1 MKELFQKV
9 WQNELQFLNFD
20 AKFQDK
26 SKLDTAECAIILSV
40 NKDNYERYF
49 LLKEFQ
55 ELCKKID
62 LRVDIFSI
70 QNAQICILNLFKS
83 GFVPKQDLL
92 KALKILEK
100 ISKNTEIFDFISQE
114 KVQSIDQKALF
125 QNDFKELN
133 AINLE
138 LQKLSFDENLK
149 SRLQKTLEKFQNLE
163 FNIAITG
170 VMNAGKSS
178 LLNALLKEDF
188 LGVSNIPETAN
199 LTVLS
204 YGKSEEAKIYFWDR
218 KEWQNILESSHFN
231 ADLKEFIDKLDKSV
245 NIEDFIKDKP
255 LIQNIALCELKNFSS
270 AKNKISALIKKIEI
284 KSHLEFLKNNIS
296 IVDTPGLDDVVVQR
310 EIVTNEYLKESDFLI
325 HLMNASQ
332 SLTQKDADFLVHC
345 LLNSRLSKFL
355 IVLTKVDLLS
365 KKDLE
370 EVIVYTKESLKSRL
384 VDLDENLVEKIDFLC
399 VSAKMASD
407 FYKGLA
413 SKESLQKSGMQEFEN
428 YLFNELYAGEKSKIA
443 LRAYKK
449 ELHLELKNILSEYE
463 MQNRLIKENK
473 QGVSEENQKLLL
485 ELQKQNTLLKEAQDE
500 ISNSVVKLKN
510 IDSGIDNLVL
520 LLAKKLKERLID
532 EFKYLKN
539 NAQKLNLSR
548 ILNIVDITTKDG
560 INDILREIKFE
571 NIKKIE
577 ELKTNLSLKYDFLKY
592 DFLKYDFD
600 NGFEGFK
607 DGISKN
613 IDSIFQSE
621 KFALLRLKIE
631 KLSNLKSDLYE
642 LETNLDTVIFDTF
655 KEFKMSEI
663 LNSLNINGAFFE
675 FLNDKLKHYEKNQK
689 SKLESLEKV
698 LQSLKNQD
706 ANILNSFEENLEKI
720 EKLKQL
726 EMGLLNA
733 D

>member
-1 MKELFQKV
+1 MRELFQKI
-9 WQNELQFLNFD
+9 WQNELQFLDFD
-20 AKFQDK
+20 AKFKDK
-26 SKLDTAECAIILSV
+26 NKLGVAECAIILSV

-55 ELCKKID
+55 ELCKKND

-70 QNAQICILNLFKS
+70 QNAQVCILNLFKS
-83 GFVPKQDLL
+83 GFISKQDLL

-100 ISKNTEIFDFISQE
+100 ISKNFFIDFIENQKIQE
-114 KVQSIDQKALF
+114 LDKKVLF

-138 LQKLSFDENLK
+138 LQKLSFNENLK

-178 LLNALLKEDF
+178 LLNALLRKDF

-204 YGKSEEAKIYFWDR
+204 YGKSEEARIYFWDK
-218 KEWQNILESSHFN
+218 KEWQNILENSHFN
-231 ADLKEFIDKLDKSV
+231 TDLKEFIDKLNKSV
-245 NIEDFIKDKP
+245 NIEDFIKDKT
-255 LIQNIALCELKNFSS
+255 LIQSIALKELQNFSS

-284 KSHLEFLKNNIS
+284 KTSLEFLKNNIS
-296 IVDTPGLDDVVVQR
+296 IVDTPGLDDVVIQR
-310 EIVTNEYLKESDFLI
+310 EIVTNEYLRESDFLI

-332 SLTQKDADFLVHC
+332 SLTQKDVDFLVHC

-355 IVLTKVDLLS
+355 IVLTKADLLS
-365 KKDLE
+365 EKDLE

-384 VDLDENLVEKIDFLC
+384 MDFNENLIEKVDFLC

-413 SKESLQKSGMQEFEN
+413 PKESLEKSGMQEFET

-449 ELHLELKNILSEYE
+449 ELHLELKNILNEYE
-463 MQNRLIKENK
+463 IQNQMIKENK
-473 QGVSEENQKLLL
+473 QDLNEENQKLLL
-485 ELQKQNTLLKEAQDE
+485 EFKNQIAILKDAQDE
-500 ISNSVVKLKN
+500 IANSIAKLKN
-510 IDSGIDNLVL
+510 RDSGIDNLVL

-539 NAQKLNLSR
+539 NAQKLNISR

-560 INDILREIKFE
+560 INDILREVKFE

-577 ELKTNLSLKYDFLKY
+577 ELQANLSLKYDFLK
-592 DFLKYDFD
+592 DDFD

-607 DGISKN
+607 EGISKN

-621 KFALLRLKIE
+621 KFAFLRLKIE
-631 KLSNLKSDLYE
+631 KLSNVKSDLYE
-642 LETNLDTVIFDTF
+642 LEASLDTVIFDTF
-655 KEFKMSEI
+655 KEFKMGEI
-663 LNSLNINGAFFE
+663 LNSLDINGAFFN
-675 FLNDKLKHYEKNQK
+675 FLNEKLKRYENIQK

-698 LQSLKNQD
+698 LENLKNQD
-706 ANILNSFEENLEKI
+706 ADILNSFEANLEKI

-726 EMGLLNA
+726 EMGLLDAN
-733 D
+733 

>member
-1 MKELFQKV
+1 MKELFQKI

-20 AKFQDK
+20 AKLQDK
-26 SKLDTAECAIILSV
+26 NKLDTAECAIILSV

-133 AINLE
+133 TINLE

-204 YGKSEEAKIYFWDR
+204 YGKSEEAKIYFWDK

-284 KSHLEFLKNNIS
+284 KSHLDFLKNNIS

-355 IVLTKVDLLS
+355 IVLTKADLLS

-413 SKESLQKSGMQEFEN
+413 SKASLQKSGMQEFEN

-500 ISNSVVKLKN
+500 ISNSIAKLKN

-592 DFLKYDFD
+592 DFD

-607 DGISKN
+607 DGIS
-613 IDSIFQSE
+613 
-621 KFALLRLKIE
+621 
-631 KLSNLKSDLYE
+631 
-642 LETNLDTVIFDTF
+642 
-655 KEFKMSEI
+655 
-663 LNSLNINGAFFE
+663 
-675 FLNDKLKHYEKNQK
+675 
-689 SKLESLEKV
+689 
-698 LQSLKNQD
+698 
-706 ANILNSFEENLEKI
+706 
-720 EKLKQL
+720 
-726 EMGLLNA
+726 
-733 D
+733 

>member
-1 MKELFQKV
+1 MKELFQKI
-9 WQNELQFLNFD
+9 WQNELQFLDFD
-20 AKFQDK
+20 AKFKDK
-26 SKLDTAECAIILSV
+26 NKLDVAECAIILSV

-55 ELCKKID
+55 ELCKKND

-83 GFVPKQDLL
+83 GFISKQDLL

-100 ISKNTEIFDFISQE
+100 ISKNSIIDFIENQKIQE
-114 KVQSIDQKALF
+114 LDKKALF
-125 QNDFKELN
+125 QNDFRELN

-138 LQKLSFDENLK
+138 LQKLSFNENLK

-178 LLNALLKEDF
+178 LLNALLRKDF

-204 YGKSEEAKIYFWDR
+204 YGKSEEARIYFWDK
-218 KEWQNILESSHFN
+218 KEWQNILENSHFN
-231 ADLKEFIDKLDKSV
+231 TDLKEFIDKLNKSV

-255 LIQNIALCELKNFSS
+255 LIQSIALKELQNFSS

-284 KSHLEFLKNNIS
+284 KTSLEFLKNNIS
-296 IVDTPGLDDVVVQR
+296 IVDTPGLDDVVIQR
-310 EIVTNEYLKESDFLI
+310 EIVTNEYLRESDFLI

-332 SLTQKDADFLVHC
+332 SLTQKDVDFLVHC

-355 IVLTKVDLLS
+355 IVLTKADLLS
-365 KKDLE
+365 EKDLE

-384 VDLDENLVEKIDFLC
+384 MDFNENLIEKVDFLC

-413 SKESLQKSGMQEFEN
+413 PKESLEKSGMQEFEN

-449 ELHLELKNILSEYE
+449 ELHLELKNILNEYE
-463 MQNRLIKENK
+463 IQNQMIKENK
-473 QGVSEENQKLLL
+473 QDLNEENQKLLL
-485 ELQKQNTLLKEAQDE
+485 EFKNQVAILKDAQDE
-500 ISNSVVKLKN
+500 IADSIAKLKN
-510 IDSGIDNLVL
+510 RDSGIDNLVL

-539 NAQKLNLSR
+539 NAQKLNISR

-560 INDILREIKFE
+560 INDILREVKFE

-577 ELKTNLSLKYDFLKY
+577 EFKANLSLKYDFLK
-592 DFLKYDFD
+592 DDFD

-607 DGISKN
+607 EGISKN

-631 KLSNLKSDLYE
+631 KLSNVKLDLYE
-642 LETNLDTVIFDTF
+642 LEASLDTVIFDTF
-655 KEFKMSEI
+655 KEFKMGEI
-663 LNSLNINGAFFE
+663 LNSLDINGAFFN
-675 FLNDKLKHYEKNQK
+675 FLNEKLKRYENIQK

-698 LQSLKNQD
+698 LENLKNQD
-706 ANILNSFEENLEKI
+706 ADILNSFEANLEKI

-726 EMGLLNA
+726 EMGLLDAN
-733 D
+733 

>member
-1 MKELFQKV
+1 MKELFQKI

-70 QNAQICILNLFKS
+70 QNTQICILNFFKS
-83 GFVPKQDLL
+83 GFISKQDLL

-133 AINLE
+133 TINLE

-204 YGKSEEAKIYFWDR
+204 YGKSEEAKIYFWDK

-245 NIEDFIKDKP
+245 NIEDFIKVKP
-255 LIQNIALCELKNFSS
+255 LIQNIALCELKDFSS

-310 EIVTNEYLKESDFLI
+310 EIVTNEYLRESDFLI

-355 IVLTKVDLLS
+355 IVLTKADLLS

-413 SKESLQKSGMQEFEN
+413 PKESLQKSGMQEFEN

-485 ELQKQNTLLKEAQDE
+485 ELQKQNILLKEAQDE
-500 ISNSVVKLKN
+500 ISNSVAKLKN

-560 INDILREIKFE
+560 IND
-571 NIKKIE
+571 
-577 ELKTNLSLKYDFLKY
+577 
-592 DFLKYDFD
+592 
-600 NGFEGFK
+600 
-607 DGISKN
+607 
-613 IDSIFQSE
+613 
-621 KFALLRLKIE
+621 
-631 KLSNLKSDLYE
+631 
-642 LETNLDTVIFDTF
+642 
-655 KEFKMSEI
+655 
-663 LNSLNINGAFFE
+663 
-675 FLNDKLKHYEKNQK
+675 
-689 SKLESLEKV
+689 
-698 LQSLKNQD
+698 
-706 ANILNSFEENLEKI
+706 
-720 EKLKQL
+720 
-726 EMGLLNA
+726 
-733 D
+733 

>member
-1 MKELFQKV
+1 MKELFQKI

-26 SKLDTAECAIILSV
+26 NKLNTAECAIILSV

-62 LRVDIFSI
+62 SRVDIFSI
-70 QNAQICILNLFKS
+70 QNAQICILNFFKS
-83 GFVPKQDLL
+83 GFISKQDLL

-100 ISKNTEIFDFISQE
+100 ISKNTEMLDFISQE

-133 AINLE
+133 TINLE

-204 YGKSEEAKIYFWDR
+204 YGKSEEAKIYFWDK

-270 AKNKISALIKKIEI
+270 AKNNISALIKKIEI

-310 EIVTNEYLKESDFLI
+310 EIVTNEYLRESDFLI

-355 IVLTKVDLLS
+355 IVLTKADLLS

-413 SKESLQKSGMQEFEN
+413 PKESLQKSGMQEFEN

-449 ELHLELKNILSEYE
+449 ELQLELKNILSKYE

-485 ELQKQNTLLKEAQDE
+485 ELQKQNILLKEAQDE
-500 ISNSVVKLKN
+500 ISNSIVKLKN
-510 IDSGIDNLVL
+510 IDNGIDNLV
-520 LLAKKLKERLID
+520 
-532 EFKYLKN
+532 
-539 NAQKLNLSR
+539 
-548 ILNIVDITTKDG
+548 
-560 INDILREIKFE
+560 
-571 NIKKIE
+571 
-577 ELKTNLSLKYDFLKY
+577 
-592 DFLKYDFD
+592 
-600 NGFEGFK
+600 
-607 DGISKN
+607 
-613 IDSIFQSE
+613 
-621 KFALLRLKIE
+621 
-631 KLSNLKSDLYE
+631 
-642 LETNLDTVIFDTF
+642 
-655 KEFKMSEI
+655 
-663 LNSLNINGAFFE
+663 
-675 FLNDKLKHYEKNQK
+675 
-689 SKLESLEKV
+689 
-698 LQSLKNQD
+698 
-706 ANILNSFEENLEKI
+706 
-720 EKLKQL
+720 
-726 EMGLLNA
+726 
-733 D
+733 

>member
-1 MKELFQKV
+1 MKELFQKI

-26 SKLDTAECAIILSV
+26 NKLNTTECAIILSV

-70 QNAQICILNLFKS
+70 QNDQICILNLLKS

-100 ISKNTEIFDFISQE
+100 ISKNTEMFDFISQE

-133 AINLE
+133 TINLE

-204 YGKSEEAKIYFWDR
+204 YGKSEEAKIYFWDK

-284 KSHLEFLKNNIS
+284 KSHLDFLKNNIS

-310 EIVTNEYLKESDFLI
+310 EIVTNEYLRESDFLI

-355 IVLTKVDLLS
+355 IVLTKADLLS

-384 VDLDENLVEKIDFLC
+384 VNLDENLVEKIDFLC

-413 SKESLQKSGMQEFEN
+413 PKESLQKSGMQEFEN

-449 ELHLELKNILSEYE
+449 ELHLELKNILSKYE

-485 ELQKQNTLLKEAQDE
+485 ELQKQNILLKEAQDE
-500 ISNSVVKLKN
+500 ISNFIVKLKN
-510 IDSGIDNLVL
+510 IDNGIDNLVL

-560 INDILREIKFE
+560 INDI
-571 NIKKIE
+571 
-577 ELKTNLSLKYDFLKY
+577 
-592 DFLKYDFD
+592 
-600 NGFEGFK
+600 
-607 DGISKN
+607 
-613 IDSIFQSE
+613 
-621 KFALLRLKIE
+621 
-631 KLSNLKSDLYE
+631 
-642 LETNLDTVIFDTF
+642 
-655 KEFKMSEI
+655 
-663 LNSLNINGAFFE
+663 
-675 FLNDKLKHYEKNQK
+675 
-689 SKLESLEKV
+689 
-698 LQSLKNQD
+698 
-706 ANILNSFEENLEKI
+706 
-720 EKLKQL
+720 
-726 EMGLLNA
+726 
-733 D
+733 

>member
-1 MKELFQKV
+1 MKELFQKI

-26 SKLDTAECAIILSV
+26 NKLNTTECAIILSV

-70 QNAQICILNLFKS
+70 QNDQICILNLLKS

-100 ISKNTEIFDFISQE
+100 ISKNTEMFDFISQE

-133 AINLE
+133 TINLE

-204 YGKSEEAKIYFWDR
+204 YGKSEEAKIYFWDK

-284 KSHLEFLKNNIS
+284 KSHLDFLKNNIS

-310 EIVTNEYLKESDFLI
+310 EIVTNEYLRESDFLI

-355 IVLTKVDLLS
+355 IVLTKADLLS

-384 VDLDENLVEKIDFLC
+384 VNLDENLVEKIDFLC

-413 SKESLQKSGMQEFEN
+413 PKESLQKSGMQEFEN

-449 ELHLELKNILSEYE
+449 ELHLELKNILSKYE

-485 ELQKQNTLLKEAQDE
+485 ELQKQNILLKEAQDE
-500 ISNSVVKLKN
+500 ISNFIVKLKN
-510 IDSGIDNLVL
+510 IDNGIDNLVL

-560 INDILREIKFE
+560 INDILRE
-571 NIKKIE
+571 
-577 ELKTNLSLKYDFLKY
+577 
-592 DFLKYDFD
+592 
-600 NGFEGFK
+600 
-607 DGISKN
+607 
-613 IDSIFQSE
+613 
-621 KFALLRLKIE
+621 
-631 KLSNLKSDLYE
+631 
-642 LETNLDTVIFDTF
+642 
-655 KEFKMSEI
+655 
-663 LNSLNINGAFFE
+663 
-675 FLNDKLKHYEKNQK
+675 
-689 SKLESLEKV
+689 
-698 LQSLKNQD
+698 
-706 ANILNSFEENLEKI
+706 
-720 EKLKQL
+720 
-726 EMGLLNA
+726 
-733 D
+733 

>member
-1 MKELFQKV
+1 MKELFQKI

-62 LRVDIFSI
+62 LTVDIFSM

-83 GFVPKQDLL
+83 GFISKQDLL

-100 ISKNTEIFDFISQE
+100 ISKNTEIFDFILQE

-133 AINLE
+133 TINLE

-204 YGKSEEAKIYFWDR
+204 YGKSEEAKIYFWDK

-245 NIEDFIKDKP
+245 NIEDFIKVKP
-255 LIQNIALCELKNFSS
+255 LIQNIALCELKDFSS

-310 EIVTNEYLKESDFLI
+310 EIVTNEYLRESDFLI

-355 IVLTKVDLLS
+355 IVLTKADLLS

-370 EVIVYTKESLKSRL
+370 EVIVYAKESLKSRL

-500 ISNSVVKLKN
+500 ISNSIAKLKN

-548 ILNIVDITTKDG
+548 ILNIV
-560 INDILREIKFE
+560 
-571 NIKKIE
+571 
-577 ELKTNLSLKYDFLKY
+577 
-592 DFLKYDFD
+592 
-600 NGFEGFK
+600 
-607 DGISKN
+607 
-613 IDSIFQSE
+613 
-621 KFALLRLKIE
+621 
-631 KLSNLKSDLYE
+631 
-642 LETNLDTVIFDTF
+642 
-655 KEFKMSEI
+655 
-663 LNSLNINGAFFE
+663 
-675 FLNDKLKHYEKNQK
+675 
-689 SKLESLEKV
+689 
-698 LQSLKNQD
+698 
-706 ANILNSFEENLEKI
+706 
-720 EKLKQL
+720 
-726 EMGLLNA
+726 
-733 D
+733 

>member
-1 MKELFQKV
+1 MKELFQKI
-9 WQNELQFLNFD
+9 WQNELQFLDFD
-20 AKFQDK
+20 AKFKDK
-26 SKLDTAECAIILSV
+26 NKLDVAECAIILSV

-55 ELCKKID
+55 ELCKKND

-83 GFVPKQDLL
+83 GFISKQDLL

-100 ISKNTEIFDFISQE
+100 ISKNFFIDFIENQKIQE
-114 KVQSIDQKALF
+114 LDKKVLF
-125 QNDFKELN
+125 QNDFRELN

-138 LQKLSFDENLK
+138 LQKLSFNENLK

-178 LLNALLKEDF
+178 LLNALLKKDF

-204 YGKSEEAKIYFWDR
+204 YGKSEEARIYFWDK
-218 KEWQNILESSHFN
+218 KEWQNILENSHFN
-231 ADLKEFIDKLDKSV
+231 TDLKEFIDKLNKSV

-255 LIQNIALCELKNFSS
+255 LIQSIALKELQNFSS

-284 KSHLEFLKNNIS
+284 KTSLEFLKNNIS
-296 IVDTPGLDDVVVQR
+296 IVDTPGLDDVVIQR
-310 EIVTNEYLKESDFLI
+310 EIVTNEYLRESDFLI

-332 SLTQKDADFLVHC
+332 SLTQKDVDFLVHC

-355 IVLTKVDLLS
+355 IVLTKADLLS
-365 KKDLE
+365 EKDLE

-384 VDLDENLVEKIDFLC
+384 MDFNENLIEKVDFLC

-413 SKESLQKSGMQEFEN
+413 PKESLEKSGMQEFET

-449 ELHLELKNILSEYE
+449 ELHLELKNILNEYE
-463 MQNRLIKENK
+463 IQNQMIKENK
-473 QGVSEENQKLLL
+473 QDLNEENQKLLL
-485 ELQKQNTLLKEAQDE
+485 EFKNQIAILKDAQDE
-500 ISNSVVKLKN
+500 IANSIAKLKN
-510 IDSGIDNLVL
+510 RDSGIDNLVL

-539 NAQKLNLSR
+539 NAQKLNISR

-560 INDILREIKFE
+560 INDILREVKFE

-577 ELKTNLSLKYDFLKY
+577 ELQANLSLKYDFLK
-592 DFLKYDFD
+592 DDFD

-607 DGISKN
+607 EGISKN

-621 KFALLRLKIE
+621 KFAFLRLKIE
-631 KLSNLKSDLYE
+631 NLSNVKLDLYE
-642 LETNLDTVIFDTF
+642 LEASLDTVIFDTF
-655 KEFKMSEI
+655 KEFKMGEI
-663 LNSLNINGAFFE
+663 LNSLDINGAFFN
-675 FLNDKLKHYEKNQK
+675 FLNEKLKRYENIQK

-698 LQSLKNQD
+698 LENLKNQD
-706 ANILNSFEENLEKI
+706 ADILNSFEANLEKI

-726 EMGLLNA
+726 EMGLLDAN
-733 D
+733 